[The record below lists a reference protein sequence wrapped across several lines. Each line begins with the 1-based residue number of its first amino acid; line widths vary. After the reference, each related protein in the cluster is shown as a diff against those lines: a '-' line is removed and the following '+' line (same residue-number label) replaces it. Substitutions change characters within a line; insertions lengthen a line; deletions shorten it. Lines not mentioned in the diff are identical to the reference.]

1 MTKGEDDE
9 SNFRYYSS
17 VESESPLGTDIVG
30 SAGENSESSDYFNPD
45 VWNIPIIRDPNVKQS
60 QIQLSSENWE
70 EINAFWKKQ
79 I

>member
-45 VWNIPIIRDPNVKQS
+45 V
-60 QIQLSSENWE
+60 
-70 EINAFWKKQ
+70 
-79 I
+79 